1 MHARSSSPTAIPLLY
16 IHSWP
21 GSFIEIQRLMPY
33 LIAPSSPITT
43 TQATTQ
49 AQEQTQAFHVITP
62 SIPGF
67 GFSDASCEPDFGIA
81 GVAEV
86 FSALMQRLGYESYVI
101 CAGGWG
107 FDVARALAV
116 REPARVKGVFTWNPM
131 FREPTLGED
140 WRAWV
145 KWQIARVTGARYPR
159 LSCGYTPSEVGQAT
173 EREENMKAGRP
184 DKEKKGR
191 PLGPAMHQLFSLR
204 PQTLAFSMCDS
215 PVGLLAILLDL
226 IATQG
231 PASALAVRPR
241 SPFLDPGELE
251 MQDREYEAA
260 GHERVRSD
268 DTVKAGSNGRAG
280 AESQLNERRVWTPTD
295 ILNWTMMYV
304 YPLPSS
310 ILVGLLMNTGCGSQ
324 APKPDFAGYDEH
336 TSKPRALR
344 TRYALSRWVSAAFVL
359 KAFRHR

>member
-1 MHARSSSPTAIPLLY
+1 MLPQFRTLISLPPRTKNEDRKPIRTHFVHARSSSPTAIALLY

-33 LIAPSSPITT
+33 LVSPDTS
-43 TQATTQ
+43 TQMQ
-49 AQEQTQAFHVITP
+49 AQASAQVQAQAFHVICP

-67 GFSDASCEPDFGIA
+67 GFSDASSEADFGILGA
-81 GVAEV
+81 AEV

-116 REPARVKGVFTWNPM
+116 REPSRVKGVFTWNPV
-131 FREPTLGED
+131 FLAPTLRRD
-140 WRAWV
+140 WRAWA
-145 KWQIARVTGARYPR
+145 KWQIARATGARYPR
-159 LSCGYTPSEVGQAT
+159 LSYGYTPSEVGQAT
-173 EREENMKAGRP
+173 ERHEKRAARRP
-184 DKEKKGR
+184 KMEKGNKGR
-191 PLGPAMHQLFSLR
+191 PLGAAMHQLFSMR

-215 PVGLLAILLDL
+215 PVGLLAVLLDL
-226 IATQG
+226 VATQG

-268 DTVKAGSNGRAG
+268 DTVKAGPNGGAGTG
-280 AESQLNERRVWTPTD
+280 AESALSSRRAWTPTD

-304 YPLPSS
+304 FPFSVPLV
-310 ILVGLLMNTGCGSQ
+310 I
-324 APKPDFAGYDEH
+324 H
-336 TSKPRALR
+336 
-344 TRYALSRWVSAAFVL
+344 
-359 KAFRHR
+359 